1 MSEQPRI
8 RAYPKE
14 YSFKRYAA
22 MKTTVAS
29 DFWSLYGLPVSS
41 PRLTILEFSYEIGE
55 VYLFHP
61 TEMLCPADTSLWG
74 LFDRRIGGRIY
85 LESSSFDLCHFRLWH
100 RLPPS
105 YRYSRRASRSELSD
119 YLFHLAYYECRRHRG
134 PGPDLPYA
142 PQTASCTRL

>member
-22 MKTTVAS
+22 MKNTSAS
-29 DFWSLYGLPVSS
+29 DKRSLFGLPVSS
-41 PRLTILEFSYEIGE
+41 LRLTILEFTYEMGE

-61 TEMLCPADTSLWG
+61 TEMLCPADTFLWG

-85 LESSSFDLCHFRLWH
+85 LESSSHDLCHFRLWH
-100 RLPPS
+100 RLPQS
-105 YRYSRRASRSELSD
+105 YRYMRRARRSEYRD
-119 YLFHLAYYECRRHRG
+119 YIFHLAYYECRRHRG
-134 PGPDLPYA
+134 PAPDLPYTS
-142 PQTASCTRL
+142 QTASCTRL